1 MPRKKRAN
9 RLQRL
14 NRQMLGNIHTITNT
28 AFVAPLRV
36 AVTNTGYPF
45 TSVVVKLNRVGLA
58 SLGFGWLAKQ
68 MECYDLYRI
77 DNLQM
82 TWVPSLSD
90 HASGTVCMYYDPD
103 PSATKPTSFEQLSGN
118 AQLKSCKAT
127 RQMSWTVP
135 HSRMN
140 RLPWYETKATSDTGC
155 AGCLVLAITEG
166 SIPLTNTASVAVGYL
181 KVIYKFTLKN
191 PTNSVG
197 GAASVT
203 QQLIEQSILDELEEV
218 RQLLQ
223 RNQGS
228 IPGDTLAATNAI
240 KAKMDAL
247 YERVQFL
254 TEKVWHCTTNFKTGT
269 SDHER
274 FMVVGQFAREVVEPQ
289 RPASIPPVVQSLEN
303 ELKLA
308 MEARRAYLESSD
320 SE

>member
-1 MPRKKRAN
+1 
-9 RLQRL
+9 
-14 NRQMLGNIHTITNT
+14 MLGNVHTITNT

-58 SLGFGWLAKQ
+58 SLGFGWLSKQ
-68 MECYDLYRI
+68 MECYDLYRV
-77 DNLQM
+77 DSLQL

-90 HASGTVCMYYDPD
+90 HASGTICMYYDPD
-103 PSATKPTSFEQLSGN
+103 PSATKPTNFEQLSGN

-135 HSRMN
+135 YSRMN
-140 RLPWYETKATSDTGC
+140 RLPWYETKANGDAGC

-166 SIPLTNTASVAVGYL
+166 SIPLTNTANVAVGYL
-181 KVIYKFTLKN
+181 KVLYKFTLKN

-197 GAASVT
+197 GAVT
-203 QQLIEQSILDELEEV
+203 STQTLIEQNILDELEEV

-223 RNQGS
+223 RSQGT
-228 IPGDTLAATNAI
+228 IPSDTLAATNAI
-240 KAKMDAL
+240 KGKLDAL

-269 SDHER
+269 SEHDR
-274 FMVVGQFAREVVEPQ
+274 FMVVSQIAREGAKIERPTPVPPIVE
-289 RPASIPPVVQSLEN
+289 SLES

-308 MEARRAYLESSD
+308 MEARRQYLD
-320 SE
+320 SGSE